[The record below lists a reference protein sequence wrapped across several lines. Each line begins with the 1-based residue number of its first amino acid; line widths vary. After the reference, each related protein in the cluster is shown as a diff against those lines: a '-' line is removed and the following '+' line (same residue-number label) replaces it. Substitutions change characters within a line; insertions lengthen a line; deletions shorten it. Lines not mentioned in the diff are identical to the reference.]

1 METTKKTSKRSRK
14 TSAKKNRTA
23 SRDRSKLSF
32 KGEKYG
38 KGRLVL
44 AIVSQYVKDH
54 PKATYSELKEA
65 FPDSLHSLG
74 VVRPVSSAKKASPD
88 HKRFFTDNV
97 LKLADKAVAV
107 CADFG
112 KSNIGKFLKHASGL
126 GYKVR
131 VAA

>member
-1 METTKKTSKRSRK
+1 MSTTAKRK
-14 TSAKKNRTA
+14 AKAKKNRTVTS

-54 PKATYSELKEA
+54 PKATYAELKEA

-74 VVRPVSSAKKASPD
+74 VVRPVTTAKKASSD

-97 LKLADKAVAV
+97 IKLADKAVAV

-131 VAA
+131 MAA